1 MKSKFIKILL
11 LSYVYMSLKA
21 AILHDTVEDT
31 NTTFDE
37 LESRYGK
44 EVRDIV
50 SEVTDDKRLP
60 KLERKRLQ
68 ILHAKTCRLVRM
80 WLSNE
85 LHYLT
90 FHDFLVFISWLYL
103 SQKDYKLPTPPPSL
117 SGGPSKLAV

>member
-1 MKSKFIKILL
+1 M
-11 LSYVYMSLKA
+11 YMRLKA

-31 NTTFDE
+31 STTFDE

-80 WLSNE
+80 C
-85 LHYLT
+85 
-90 FHDFLVFISWLYL
+90 VV
-103 SQKDYKLPTPPPSL
+103 K
-117 SGGPSKLAV
+117 